1 MKDIQ
6 EDNMRFIEI
15 LEELKEINEN
25 NVHIQKNGTL
35 LLHLHPNAIPKS
47 DHILYA
53 PLTDRILHEY
63 LISQYK
69 FTFPQEYIEFLKY
82 SNGGDLCIVRMWH
95 SIKKKRIP
103 TSSVLFSIF
112 GLPQKPPFA
121 RPQDEEEPF
130 DLRIEDLAR
139 SPKIPEYWLKCGC
152 YARNYDF
159 HNMYD
164 IFIDTK
170 TNKVYSCIKDDD
182 NIIDSWE
189 SLDECFCDIY
199 ASFLNR
205 NEEYEFVR

>member
-1 MKDIQ
+1 
-6 EDNMRFIEI
+6 MRFIEI
-15 LEELKEINEN
+15 LEELKEINKN
-25 NVHIQKNGTL
+25 NTCIRNNGTL
-35 LLHLHPNAIPKS
+35 LLCPNTIPKS
-47 DHILYA
+47 SHMLYA
-53 PLTDRILHEY
+53 PLSDKVLDEY

-82 SNGGDLCIVRMWH
+82 SNGADLCIVKMWRN
-95 SIKKKRIP
+95 IKNKRIP
-103 TSSVLFSIF
+103 TASVLFSIF

-139 SPKIPEYWLKCGC
+139 STKIPKHWLKCGC
-152 YARNYDF
+152 YKRNYDF
-159 HNMYD
+159 HNLYD
-164 IFIDTK
+164 IFIDTN
-170 TNKVYSCIKDDD
+170 TSKVYSCIKNDD
-182 NIIDSWE
+182 NIIDSWG